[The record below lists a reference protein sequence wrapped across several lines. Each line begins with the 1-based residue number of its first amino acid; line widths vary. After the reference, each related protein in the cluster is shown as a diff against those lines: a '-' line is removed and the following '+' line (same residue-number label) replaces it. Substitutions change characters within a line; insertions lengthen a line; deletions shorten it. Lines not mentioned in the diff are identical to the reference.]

1 MENSLELESSGI
13 RLHLSG
19 IHVSFDAQREKWKT
33 YLFLFGSIICVI
45 LQLNLLLIFQVIS
58 SINRHLVNLELL
70 RNDMLHFEIAG

>member
-19 IHVSFDAQREKWKT
+19 IHVSFDAQREKLKT

-58 SINRHLVNLELL
+58 SINRHLVNLKLL